1 MTTQSHTIINLAL
14 LSRRD
19 KPHHHRYA
27 LIGAILPDLPMFLFF
42 AIETF
47 ILRTPQRELWDTRY
61 FMPAWQNFFDLF
73 NSIPLILL
81 VLGIGYY
88 LLNSEKITVLAWS
101 MLIHCGF
108 DFFLHNDDAHHHLF
122 PLSDFAF
129 ESPVSYWD
137 AAHYG
142 NIVAPIEVCATLAVS
157 VYLFRRLQ
165 TRSGRWIL
173 VGANLFSL
181 AGYFVFTL
189 T

>member
-1 MTTQSHTIINLAL
+1 M
-14 LSRRD
+14 
-19 KPHHHRYA
+19 
-27 LIGAILPDLPMFLFF
+27 
-42 AIETF
+42 
-47 ILRTPQRELWDTRY
+47 
-61 FMPAWQNFFDLF
+61 
-73 NSIPLILL
+73 
-81 VLGIGYY
+81 
-88 LLNSEKITVLAWS
+88 LAWS

-108 DFFLHNDDAHHHLF
+108 DFFLHNDDAHHHFF

-157 VYLFRRLQ
+157 VYLFQRLQ
-165 TRSGRWIL
+165 TRSGRWLL

-181 AGYFVFTL
+181 VGYFVFTL

>member
-42 AIETF
+42 AVETF
-47 ILRTPQRELWDTRY
+47 ILRTPQRELWNTRY

-101 MLIHCGF
+101 MLIHCIF
-108 DFFLHNDDAHHHLF
+108 DFFLHNDDAHHHFF

-165 TRSGRWIL
+165 TRSGRWLL
-173 VGANLFSL
+173 VAANLFSRV
-181 AGYFVFTL
+181 GYFVFTL